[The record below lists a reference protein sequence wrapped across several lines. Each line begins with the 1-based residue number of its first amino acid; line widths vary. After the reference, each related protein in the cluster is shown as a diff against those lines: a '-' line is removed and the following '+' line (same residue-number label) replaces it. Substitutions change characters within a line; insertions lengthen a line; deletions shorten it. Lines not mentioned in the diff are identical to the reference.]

1 MIKRAGVQKEYL
13 ETDNTFTKLGMWPER
28 YRTEVL
34 ALQLVATGGISVPT
48 VISHGKDK
56 YGNGYIELQRINAP
70 RADQIIWNKPN
81 FGLIKEMGRILAK
94 IHQIQVSGWVDLSLA
109 RRRFYDLSRDIE
121 NKSRLPLS
129 VYCAGKSV
137 FSRIL
142 AEMEEDRPCLI
153 HGDYTFQNIFSQ
165 EPLVVFDWEHSCVC
179 SGLYD
184 IGTFLSFM
192 ILPVTD
198 GYWNFSDY
206 FEAQDSFIFGYT
218 EVCPEIK
225 TKMSIIDAL
234 RYLGHRQVPQY
245 YLFVLEY
252 EAFVNSNWLCLE
264 ILQGN
269 IKSAEDWRYLEKQGL
284 VFEPVWFA
292 KIIRALASGGYH
304 LSTGLRNLFREG
316 K

>member
-13 ETDNTFTKLGMWPER
+13 ETDNTFTKLGMWQER
-28 YRTEVL
+28 YRAEVL
-34 ALQLVATGGISVPT
+34 ALQLVATGGIAVPT
-48 VISHGKDK
+48 VISHGEDK
-56 YGNGYIELQRINAP
+56 QGNGYIELQHISAP
-70 RADQIIWNKPN
+70 RADQVIWSKPN
-81 FGLIKEMGRILAK
+81 LSFIREMGRILAK
-94 IHQIQVSGWVDLSLA
+94 IHQIQVNGWIDLSLA
-109 RRRFYDLSRDIE
+109 ERRFSDLSCDIE

-129 VYCAGKSV
+129 VYRASRSV

-142 AEMEEDRPCLI
+142 MEMKKDRPCLI
-153 HGDYTFQNIFSQ
+153 HGDYTLLNIFFQ
-165 EPLVVFDWEHSCVC
+165 DPPVVFDWEHSCIC

-206 FEAQDSFIFGYT
+206 FEARDSFISGYV

-225 TKMSIIDAL
+225 TKLSVIDAL

-252 EAFVNSNWLCLE
+252 EAFINNDWLCLE

-269 IKSAEDWRYLEKQGL
+269 IKSPEGRRYLENRSL
-284 VFEPVWFA
+284 VFEPIWLT
-292 KIIRALASGGYH
+292 KIIRALAVGDYQ
-304 LSTGLRNLFREG
+304 LSTGLWNLLKEG
-316 K
+316 E